1 MRKSNQIITLVLS
14 SLLGLLM
21 LASSAFADGLPD
33 FTKLVEQHRAAVV
46 NISTKSSKESVK
58 KSPHEFLE
66 DLEGE
71 ESEER
76 SEMLDELMKRFFD
89 RDGIGGGQGFGADKE
104 NSSLGS
110 GFIISEDGYVVT
122 NYHVIRDADEIIV
135 RLYDRR
141 ELSAKLVGKD
151 KRSDIALLKVEADDL
166 PVLKTGSSKALKVGE
181 WVVAIG
187 SPFGFDHSVTAG
199 IVSAKGRSLPT
210 ENYVP
215 FIQTDVVINPGN
227 SGGPLFNMEGDVVGI
242 NSQIYSRT
250 GGFMGV
256 SFAIPIDVAKRVVAD
271 LKTKGKVSRG
281 WLGVYIQEVT
291 RELAL
296 SFGLDKPKGALVV
309 EVMKE
314 GPALGILQQGDI
326 VLEFNGSPVKDAS
339 ALPVLVGATS
349 IDKEIEVVV
358 RRGGSTQSLKL
369 KLGELPSEDSVFK
382 TPIKEKKSKKTV
394 KPEQILGMELA
405 EIDDA
410 AKKSLEV
417 DHGVIVKRVKG
428 DAARKAGI
436 KAGDVLLMFKGKNIT
451 GVKHFEILSE
461 ALEEDK
467 TYAFLVLRGGSARFL
482 ALKTKKEEIEPKLK
496 PQVNEERKDPVK

>member
-1 MRKSNQIITLVLS
+1 MLKSDQFIRFIFSSMLGL
-14 SLLGLLM
+14 SLLTT
-21 LASSAFADGLPD
+21 SVSADGLPD
-33 FTKLVEQHRAAVV
+33 FTTLVEQHRSAVV
-46 NISTKSSKESVK
+46 NISTKTSK
-58 KSPHEFLE
+58 KSAKKAPHDFLGG
-66 DLEGE
+66 LEGE
-71 ESEER
+71 DNDER

-89 RDGIGGGQGFGADKE
+89 RDGNGGGHGFGGDKE
-104 NSSLGS
+104 SSSLGS
-110 GFIISEDGYVVT
+110 GFIISKDGYVVT

-135 RLYDRR
+135 RLSDRR

-151 KRSDIALLKVEADDL
+151 KRSDIALLKVEAENL

-215 FIQTDVVINPGN
+215 FIQTDVAINPGN
-227 SGGPLFNMEGDVVGI
+227 SGGPLFNMKGEVVGI

-291 RELAL
+291 RELAI

-314 GPALGILQQGDI
+314 GPAIGVLQQGDI
-326 VLEFNGSPVKDAS
+326 VLEFNGSPVKNAS

-349 IDKEIEVVV
+349 VDKEIEVIV
-358 RRGGSTQSLKL
+358 RRGGSTQTLKL
-369 KLGELPSEDSVFK
+369 KLGELPSEDTVFK
-382 TPIKEKKSKKTV
+382 IKKKEKKPKKTI

-405 EIDDA
+405 EVDDA
-410 AKKSLEV
+410 AKKSLDV

-428 DAARKAGI
+428 DSARKAGI
-436 KAGDVLLMFKGKNIT
+436 KAGDVLLMFKGEDIKDM
-451 GVKHFEILSE
+451 KHFD
-461 ALEEDK
+461 ALTEGLDENK
-467 TYAFLVLRGGSARFL
+467 TYAFLVLREGSARFL
-482 ALKTKKEEIEPKLK
+482 ALKTEKEQAQPSELK
-496 PQVNEERKDPVK
+496 KDPVK